1 MERNQ
6 IWSEIHKNSMISSED
21 STSFIKSS
29 NFIPSEE
36 SGQSLKQSRTIGDF
50 QNFGS
55 QINEK
60 VSGKS
65 PIKENA
71 LGYIFFFFYWYIL

>member
-1 MERNQ
+1 
-6 IWSEIHKNSMISSED
+6 MISSED

-29 NFIPSEE
+29 NFIANEE
-36 SGQSLKQSRTIGDF
+36 SEKSLKQSKTIGDF

-60 VSGKS
+60 VPGK
-65 PIKENA
+65 PLIKENA
-71 LGYIFFFFYWYIL
+71 LIIKF